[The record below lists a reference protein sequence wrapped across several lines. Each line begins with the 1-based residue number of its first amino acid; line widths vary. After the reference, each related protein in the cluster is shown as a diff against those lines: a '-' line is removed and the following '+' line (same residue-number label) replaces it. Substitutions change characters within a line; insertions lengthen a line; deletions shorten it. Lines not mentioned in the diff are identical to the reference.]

1 MEPVEVSIRAW
12 LVYQDDTVSGV
23 EKGAATVLKHPKAD
37 AVIMLP
43 LVPWEWWPS
52 KSGMVKEILIQVEG
66 RPEKIKMPF
75 DKFVVSG
82 EPVQISSSTI
92 VNYDF

>member
-23 EKGAATVLKHPKAD
+23 VRSAATVLKHPKTD
-37 AVIMLP
+37 GVIMLP
-43 LVPWEWWPS
+43 LVPWKWWPS
-52 KSGMVKEILIQVEG
+52 KSGLVKEILIQVEG

-75 DKFVVSG
+75 DMFVVSG
-82 EPVQISSSTI
+82 ESVEVSSSTI